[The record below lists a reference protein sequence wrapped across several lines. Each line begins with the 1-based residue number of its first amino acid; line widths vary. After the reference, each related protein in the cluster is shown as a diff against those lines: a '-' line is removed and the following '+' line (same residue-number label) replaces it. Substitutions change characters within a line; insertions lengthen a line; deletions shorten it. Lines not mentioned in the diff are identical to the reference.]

1 MRTCHGALL
10 LAVAMVLLS
19 TGICTAP
26 APAPAPG
33 PGLNEFPPEYARAP
47 GPGFDE
53 FPPEYAPAPGPGMDK
68 FPPEYSCPKIL
79 YSGGCDDKTCH
90 DKCFSQLKGDGLCVG
105 TACQCSYLCKPPPL
119 DI

>member
-1 MRTCHGALL
+1 MRTCHGALLL

-47 GPGFDE
+47 VL
-53 FPPEYAPAPGPGMDK
+53 M
-68 FPPEYSCPKIL
+68 PKIL